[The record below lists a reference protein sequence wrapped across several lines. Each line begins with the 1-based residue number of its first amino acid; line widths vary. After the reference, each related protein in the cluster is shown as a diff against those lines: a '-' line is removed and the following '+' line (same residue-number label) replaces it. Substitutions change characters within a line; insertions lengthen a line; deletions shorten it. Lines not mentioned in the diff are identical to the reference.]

1 MHHSLKTSSGYTNTC
16 TTTKARFQV
25 QSSHSQPG
33 VGSTNTLSMR
43 EKSHMKRRVNK
54 EHNSN
59 FRAGYININEE
70 YLHKTGIRGRKRYF
84 LYCFVGFLV
93 FLALLNALVTAWLV
107 YKFRIYHIGM
117 KPMEF
122 VSDNNMLRFLE
133 ESEVRVIKM
142 SNARLGGRFE
152 KDLYVVSKN
161 STMLIGA
168 ENMRGSV
175 LKLKKGLTRISSD
188 YFIVKGK
195 NSSVNLLQTG
205 YEGMEVP
212 LKHAKNLHALT
223 VQVGKLRSREGYQ
236 DIVFES
242 QKQIKVVGSE
252 GVQVESGKSVF
263 VEPSNSV
270 NLNASD
276 GSIHFDFGSNIYLN
290 QSLPRLSPGYQ
301 IDTNLIIYKLCVCL
315 DSGRVF
321 RVPITGPSSGCN
333 TLNENQNPCDL

>member
-1 MHHSLKTSSGYTNTC
+1 MAVNEL
-16 TTTKARFQV
+16 V
-25 QSSHSQPG
+25 EPVPPG
-33 VGSTNTLSMR
+33 HQGAGSTNTLSMR

-84 LYCFVGFLV
+84 LYCFVGSLV
-93 FLALLNALVTAWLV
+93 FLALLNALVTAWLI
-107 YKFRIYHIGM
+107 YKFRIYHVGM
-117 KPMEF
+117 KPLEF
-122 VSDNNMLRFLE
+122 VSDMNILRFLE
-133 ESEVRVIKM
+133 ESEVQIIKM
-142 SNARLGGRFE
+142 SNARLGGRYE
-152 KDLYVVSKN
+152 KDLSIISKN
-161 STMLIGA
+161 STMFVGA

-175 LKLKKGLTRISSD
+175 LKLKNGLFRVSSD
-188 YFIVKGK
+188 NFLIKEK
-195 NSSVNLLQTG
+195 NTGDTLLQTG
-205 YEGMEVP
+205 IEQVEVP
-212 LKHAKNLHALT
+212 LRQAKNLHALT
-223 VQVGKLRSREGYQ
+223 VQVGKLRSRKGYQ

-263 VEPSNSV
+263 IEPSNSV
-270 NLNASD
+270 KLNASD

-301 IDTNLIIYKLCVCL
+301 IDPNLIIYKLCVCS

-321 RVPITGPSSGCN
+321 RVPITGSNSGCN
-333 TLNENQNPCDL
+333 TLNENENPCDL